1 MKEQREAIRDMEI
14 DLREELLQAI
24 EDRQEREEEALSA
37 RIEMEEKILDIIIR
51 RHEKERDQI
60 LETTEMQIEA
70 LEREKDALDEA
81 LEARR
86 RAAEE
91 EDRNLELRELEAQY
105 ARIIADPT
113 RAKEALEIQKEI
125 AELRDEIA
133 WDKAEQEV
141 EAQQESLDQQ
151 ITSLDD
157 YREYIEKYYED
168 LLENPRNFLEEVNEI
183 LSMSHEDVLEW
194 LRQYSEDYTNAT
206 DSARTE
212 MENGWSDTLDTMNGI
227 IRTHWE
233 EIEKIISEGDDAI
246 VEFLKDNSQDYKE
259 AGELQAQAYVDAW
272 VEQLEDLHKA
282 YLDLKPELPDVKET
296 NTTATFTSSGKSGGG
311 GGGGG
316 GDKKITGYKIF
327 SGSKAMNGTVYATE
341 KEANSAISTAIRNRE
356 TALALMPPMDSMRKF
371 ATNEL
376 NEWKNA
382 KAIAQYKTGGLASF
396 TGPAWLDGSPSAPER
411 VLSPYQTKLFENL
424 VMSLQKVAT
433 VNIPSLPF
441 ISSPE
446 RGASGSYSFGDIVV
460 NVDKLES
467 DADYEEM
474 ARKVGEVIL
483 RQMNKGSYVGGIR
496 YSF

>member
-86 RAAEE
+86 QAAEE

-194 LRQYSEDYTNAT
+194 LKQYSEDYTNAT

-212 MENGWSDTLDTMNGI
+212 MENGWSDTLDTMNGV

-233 EIEKIISEGDDAI
+233 EIEKIISEGDNAI
-246 VEFLKDNSQDYKE
+246 VEFLKENSQDYKE

-296 NTTATFTSSGKSGGG
+296 NTTATSTSSGKSGGG

-316 GDKKITGYKIF
+316 SKTKTGWKFTNYYKSEVKGF
-327 SGSKAMNGTVYATE
+327 KTKEEATSA
-341 KEANSAISTAIRNRE
+341 ANSHFNSLPMTIISSSHAGQYYNDI
-356 TALALMPPMDSMRKF
+356 MSSVKSY
-371 ATNEL
+371 
-376 NEWKNA
+376 K
-382 KAIAQYKTGGLASF
+382 YKTGGLASF